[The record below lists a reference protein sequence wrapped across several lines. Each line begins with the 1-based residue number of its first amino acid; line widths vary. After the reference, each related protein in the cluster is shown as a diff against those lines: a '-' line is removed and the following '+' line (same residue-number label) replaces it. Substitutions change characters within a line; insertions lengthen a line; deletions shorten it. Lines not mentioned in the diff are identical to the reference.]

1 MQSVSFFKASNFLPN
16 LILINFS
23 GMSTVHEVVMAR
35 YLELRVFSFSLIT
48 NKCPTSYEADTNVNH
63 EEVIETGR
71 ERSQVLVDFVRD
83 MVPIINKTP
92 APSD

>member
-1 MQSVSFFKASNFLPN
+1 
-16 LILINFS
+16 LINFS